1 MINGNPNEF
10 VDTIYTCQDIVFVYA
25 KIKYWFQGYVV
36 EGKVHMEVFQC
47 EPAKDDYVWEY
58 NGQSLSEGQ
67 EEFQKAPIF
76 NGKTFWQVEQEI
88 EWVDC

>member
-36 EGKVHMEVFQC
+36 EGKVLALTESALEKISQMS
-47 EPAKDDYVWEY
+47 
-58 NGQSLSEGQ
+58 N
-67 EEFQKAPIF
+67 EEFDTLELYPDFDA
-76 NGKTFWQVEQEI
+76 
-88 EWVDC
+88 